1 MSSPALHLVIDAR
14 PRGPRGLL
22 ATEILLGR
30 PVLNH
35 LVEQALTVGS
45 PGGPIA
51 VHAREDEH
59 ALLQGLMA
67 DHVSNRVVFFM
78 GPPQAGAAI
87 MRTDRLY
94 DLRRLRRAVRSGGDP
109 ETAVIW
115 RLDRASSLATAE
127 EELRRRLTYQ
137 PLGRFWAFS
146 LAERLAA
153 TLEATGVRPN
163 HLTIAAAAL
172 MLTASAIVAFGGPG
186 YLPSIATA
194 LALAAALV
202 LDTADG
208 RLARLQGTSSAFGRW
223 LDHVLDELADVAL
236 HAAIA
241 WSVFQSS
248 RQPHWLAIGMLYLAG
263 KYVFVIQS
271 LTGLAFEFEGEKKWE
286 CKAKSEGE
294 AALEPDA
301 GRARPERRPA
311 LLSALARAPRK
322 LVAAVGHADLR
333 WHLWI
338 ALALL
343 GRLDLALAVYAV
355 YFPLRAI
362 AGMVRKA
369 VAYA

>member
-22 ATEILLGR
+22 ATEFLLGR
-30 PVLNH
+30 PVLSH

-59 ALLQGLMA
+59 ALLQALMA
-67 DHVSNRVVFFM
+67 DHVSNRVMFFM

-137 PLGRFWAFS
+137 PLGRFWAFA

-153 TLEATGVRPN
+153 TLAATGARPN
-163 HLTIAAAAL
+163 HLTLAAAAL

-223 LDHVLDELADVAL
+223 LDQVLDELADVAL

-271 LTGLAFEFEGEKKWE
+271 LTGLAFAGEKKWE
-286 CKAKSEGE
+286 GKAKSVGE

-311 LLSALARAPRK
+311 LPSALARVPKK

-362 AGMVRKA
+362 AGVVRKA
-369 VAYA
+369 AAYA

>member
-1 MSSPALHLVIDAR
+1 MSSPAHHLVIDAR

-22 ATEILLGR
+22 ATEVLLGR
-30 PVLNH
+30 PVLSH

-67 DHVSNRVVFFM
+67 DHVSNRVMFFT
-78 GPPQAGAAI
+78 GPPRAGAAI

-137 PLGRFWAFS
+137 PLGRFWAFA

-153 TLEATGVRPN
+153 MLEATGVRPN
-163 HLTIAAAAL
+163 HLTLATAAL

-223 LDHVLDELADVAL
+223 LDQVLDELADVAL

-241 WSVFQSS
+241 WSVFQPS
-248 RQPHWLAIGMLYLAG
+248 RQPHWLAIGMLYLVG

-271 LTGLAFEFEGEKKWE
+271 LTGLAFEGEKKWE
-286 CKAKSEGE
+286 GKAKSAGE

-301 GRARPERRPA
+301 GRARPQRRFA

-355 YFPLRAI
+355 YFPLRAV
-362 AGMVRKA
+362 AGLVRKA

>member
-137 PLGRFWAFS
+137 PLGRFWAFP

-294 AALEPDA
+294 AVLEPDA

>member
-1 MSSPALHLVIDAR
+1 MSAPALDLVIDAR

-30 PVLNH
+30 PVLSH

-45 PGGPIA
+45 AGGPIA

-67 DHVSNRVVFFM
+67 DHVANRVLFFT
-78 GPPQAGAAI
+78 GPPRAGAAI

-94 DLRRLRRAVRSGGDP
+94 DLHRLRRALRGGGDP

-127 EELRRRLTYQ
+127 EELKRRLTYQ

-146 LAERLAA
+146 LAEKLAA
-153 TLEATGVRPN
+153 TLEGTGVRPN
-163 HLTIAAAAL
+163 HLTLAAAAL
-172 MLTASAIVAFGGPG
+172 MLAAAVIVACGGAG

-248 RQPHWLAIGMLYLAG
+248 RQPYWLAIGMLYLGG
-263 KYVFVIQS
+263 KYVFMIQS
-271 LTGLAFEFEGEKKWE
+271 LTGLEFAGEMKWE
-286 CKAKSEGE
+286 GKSKGDGE
-294 AALEPDA
+294 VALGPNA
-301 GRARPERRPA
+301 GRFRSEQCAA
-311 LLSALARAPRK
+311 LLSAAARAPRK
-322 LVAAVGHADLR
+322 LVAAAGHADLR

-338 ALALL
+338 VLALL
-343 GRLDLALAVYAV
+343 GRLDLALVVYAV

-362 AGMVRKA
+362 AGVVRKA
-369 VAYA
+369 VACA

>member
-30 PVLNH
+30 PVLSH

-51 VHAREDEH
+51 VHAREGEH

-67 DHVSNRVVFFM
+67 DHVSNRVMFFT

-127 EELRRRLTYQ
+127 DELKRRLTYQ

-153 TLEATGVRPN
+153 TLEGTGVRPN
-163 HLTIAAAAL
+163 HLTLAAAAL
-172 MLTASAIVAFGGPG
+172 MLTASAIVACGGPG
-186 YLPSIATA
+186 YLPSIAAA

-248 RQPHWLAIGMLYLAG
+248 RQPYWLAIGMLYLGG
-263 KYVFVIQS
+263 KYVFMIQS
-271 LTGLAFEFEGEKKWE
+271 LTGLEFAGDKQWVG
-286 CKAKSEGE
+286 KAKSEGE
-294 AALEPDA
+294 AALQPDA
-301 GRARPERRPA
+301 GRARSERRPA
-311 LLSALARAPRK
+311 LLSAVARAPRK

-338 ALALL
+338 VLALL

-362 AGMVRKA
+362 AGVVRKA

>member
-67 DHVSNRVVFFM
+67 DHVSNRVMFFT

-94 DLRRLRRAVRSGGDP
+94 DPRRLRRTVRSGGDP

-127 EELRRRLTYQ
+127 EELGRRLTYQ

-163 HLTIAAAAL
+163 HLTLAAAAL

-248 RQPHWLAIGMLYLAG
+248 RQPHWLAIGMLYLVG

-271 LTGLAFEFEGEKKWE
+271 LTGLAFEGEKKWE
-286 CKAKSEGE
+286 GKAKSQGE

-301 GRARPERRPA
+301 GRARPQRRPA
-311 LLSALARAPRK
+311 LLSALAGAPRK
-322 LVAAVGHADLR
+322 LVAAAGHADLR

-362 AGMVRKA
+362 AGLVRKA